1 MANQSLGFWPLATI
15 HMNRINVKRM
25 KWLPLRARTF
35 MPPPRVFTSR
45 REGAQASPS
54 AATALTWGVLCLL
67 QHGKSTLHLKL
78 LSMFWVT
85 MPPLCSNWLACSLSV
100 TVCDIQT
107 NKWIQ
112 KWESLFIM
120 FSFAPHMGFQCSI
133 FQNVILL
140 RKTKNNKTN
149 KTPRYNKS
157 THRKHKYF

>member
-1 MANQSLGFWPLATI
+1 MP
-15 HMNRINVKRM
+15 
-25 KWLPLRARTF
+25 PRARSCS
-35 MPPPRVFTSR
+35 VFNHQVFLHPERRSTSISLSCHSL
-45 REGAQASPS
+45 A
-54 AATALTWGVLCLL
+54 WGVLCPL
-67 QHGKSTLHLKL
+67 QCGKSILQLKL
-78 LSMFWVT
+78 LRMLWVT
-85 MPPLCSNWLACSLSV
+85 MSPLCSNWLACSLSV

-107 NKWIQ
+107 NEWIQ

-157 THRKHKYF
+157 THRKHK